1 MSQFSMVNSWDLWIL
16 LWTALLLRY
25 IEQNHFSALLIRN
38 IDLYI
43 KLPRDSNLF
52 HFLEFQL
59 VDLLNLICVTVD
71 SRTKKFNVNRMNS
84 VGEFASEL
92 IVLSGIPD
100 TIGKLLLIFPSII
113 LEYQNQN
120 CDPFS

>member
-1 MSQFSMVNSWDLWIL
+1 MKSFLSITRSKHRFI
-16 LWTALLLRY
+16 
-25 IEQNHFSALLIRN
+25 S
-38 IDLYI
+38 I
-43 KLPRDSNLF
+43 KLPRDSICF
-52 HFLEFQL
+52 HYLEFQL

-113 LEYQNQN
+113 L
-120 CDPFS
+120 D

>member
-16 LWTALLLRY
+16 PWTALLLRY

-38 IDLYI
+38 KDLYI

-100 TIGKLLLIFPSII
+100 TIGK
-113 LEYQNQN
+113 
-120 CDPFS
+120 